1 MKIILKNYIK
11 YIIVLIIFFIFINTF
26 NITNWYLKKITPK
39 INEVVEK
46 KLEKVTYEIITDK
59 INTDL
64 INENNLRDVL
74 VITKNKD
81 GEILTVD
88 YNLEKAYSVNN
99 MINESIRNSIT
110 NLELGTL
117 KNSEF
122 FLGEDSMYIN
132 PPLFISS
139 DYPII
144 SALGPKIPI
153 KVSFIGTVVTNL
165 KTKITSYGL
174 NNVLNEIYVNVEIT
188 ETLTT
193 PVTHE
198 NVKLVYDILIDA
210 TMINGRVPSY
220 YGNELIKET
229 PIVSENIEN

>member
-1 MKIILKNYIK
+1 MLNKYIKSLVITIIFLIIL
-11 YIIVLIIFFIFINTF
+11 VTF
-26 NITNWYLKKITPK
+26 NIMNWYLSEITPK
-39 INEVVEK
+39 INELVIA

-64 INENNLRDVL
+64 INENNLKDVL
-74 VITKNKD
+74 IITKNSD

-110 NLELGTL
+110 DLELGTL
-117 KNSEF
+117 ENSEF
-122 FLGEDSMYIN
+122 YLGENSMYIN
-132 PPLFISS
+132 TSLFVSS
-139 DYPII
+139 DYVIL

-174 NNVLNEIYVNVEIT
+174 NNVLNEIYVTVEIT
-188 ETLTT
+188 ELITT
-193 PVTHE
+193 PVASETVNLE
-198 NVKLVYDILIDA
+198 YDILIDA

-220 YGNELIKET
+220 YGSELIT
-229 PIVSENIEN
+229 QSSIVESSIE